1 MKGIHDMKN
10 PNKCRMKMFIF
21 ILIGLIIAGL
31 SILIFGAT
39 HPSFLLG
46 SFISFG
52 SIVYGFITIRCPFCH
67 KQLHLLGIIP
77 DEYCPY
83 CGNKLNN

>member
-1 MKGIHDMKN
+1 MKN

-31 SILIFGAT
+31 SILIFGAIY
-39 HPSFLLG
+39 PSFLLG

-52 SIVYGFITIRCPFCH
+52 SIVYGFITICCPFCH

>member
-21 ILIGLIIAGL
+21 IFIGLMIAGV
-31 SILIFGAT
+31 SILIFGAI

-67 KQLHLLGIIP
+67 KQLHLLG
-77 DEYCPY
+77 
-83 CGNKLNN
+83 K